1 MNKKL
6 YIFGI
11 SETPLCSFCHTKEE
25 TTFRIFFGCC
35 KIQSLWEELKKYF
48 HDDFSLPILLSQ
60 GFLGLWVGRGWE
72 KILFLISNQ
81 LRYFIFVDLFMY
93 VILIF
98 SFGVIAFTNC
108 NCISVYLYLY
118 FCCLF
123 ERKKIET
130 KKKRFVVFLNV
141 MALQFCE

>member
-1 MNKKL
+1 M
-6 YIFGI
+6 
-11 SETPLCSFCHTKEE
+11 
-25 TTFRIFFGCC
+25 
-35 KIQSLWEELKKYF
+35 
-48 HDDFSLPILLSQ
+48 
-60 GFLGLWVGRGWE
+60 
-72 KILFLISNQ
+72 
-81 LRYFIFVDLFMY
+81 RYFIFVNLFMY

-98 SFGVIAFTNC
+98 SFGVIAVTNC

-141 MALQFCE
+141 MALQFCEQYLSNSVVLSYCFSFATMDIWRENYIRKNSYLSEGWLFIGRFKVGSLPRTIHQELLAKLCINLPNQLKNCLPWKNLYFK